1 MIHKIQYTMLIT
13 LAVTMLMSLGINNV
27 PVSAA
32 TPINPQT
39 LQEIQGHLT
48 EAQTALDNNDVQ
60 GAKMHLNF
68 AMEQLTELQGK
79 VAGLESSPG
88 MAGNTTSI
96 R

>member
-1 MIHKIQYTMLIT
+1 
-13 LAVTMLMSLGINNV
+13 
-27 PVSAA
+27 
-32 TPINPQT
+32 
-39 LQEIQGHLT
+39 
-48 EAQTALDNNDVQ
+48 
-60 GAKMHLNF
+60 MHLKF

>member
-1 MIHKIQYTMLIT
+1 
-13 LAVTMLMSLGINNV
+13 
-27 PVSAA
+27 
-32 TPINPQT
+32 
-39 LQEIQGHLT
+39 
-48 EAQTALDNNDVQ
+48 
-60 GAKMHLNF
+60 MHLNF